1 MGEQSYPV
9 ELTWDEIDELQ
20 ASLRARIE
28 TFEGWAGDDD
38 SDSLRAELDQTCA
51 QYWEICHRL
60 GDARRRAPGLPL
72 WDADILEVC

>member
-1 MGEQSYPV
+1 MADQQYPV

-28 TFEGWAGDDD
+28 TFDKWAAGGDAC
-38 SDSLRAELDQTCA
+38 LRAELDQTVA

-60 GDARRRAPGLPL
+60 GDARRRVHGLAL
-72 WDADILEVC
+72 WDADSLEVV

>member
-1 MGEQSYPV
+1 MDGQTYPV

-28 TFEGWAGDDD
+28 TFEGWDGDAC
-38 SDSLRAELDQTCA
+38 LRAELDQTVA

-60 GDARRRAPGLPL
+60 GDARRRAHGLPM
-72 WDADILEVC
+72 WDADTLEVG